1 MTSRRIRTFLP
12 LLKHL
17 QRLPERAK
25 KQYIKTSDKQLL
37 DAISECCVN
46 ILNGC
51 IPLTPAQKEKLR
63 RNKSNLRKVSS
74 KKTSLT
80 KKRAI
85 LQKGGF
91 LSSILTPALSLLG
104 GLLTSTLFEGR

>member
-1 MTSRRIRTFLP
+1 MTTRRILTFLP

-17 QRLPERAK
+17 QRLQERAK
-25 KQYIKTSDKQLL
+25 KQHIKMSEKQLL

-51 IPLTPAQKEKLR
+51 IPLTSTQKEKVR
-63 RNKSNLRKVSS
+63 RNKTNLRKVSS
-74 KKTSLT
+74 KRTSLT

-85 LQKGGF
+85 LQKGVDNEQCTMSG
-91 LSSILTPALSLLG
+91 SASM
-104 GLLTSTLFEGR
+104 

>member
-17 QRLPERAK
+17 QRLSERAK
-25 KQYIKTSDKQLL
+25 KHYIKTSDKQLL

-51 IPLTPAQKEKLR
+51 IPLTSAQKEKLR
-63 RNKSNLRKVSS
+63 RNKTNLRRVSS
-74 KKTSLT
+74 KSCLLYTSD
-80 KKRAI
+80 A
-85 LQKGGF
+85 
-91 LSSILTPALSLLG
+91 AD
-104 GLLTSTLFEGR
+104 E